1 VRTDSP
7 AGAGLW
13 LRIDGP
19 QGKMLF
25 LDNMSTR
32 LVHGADWNWAEIKV
46 DVPPQIASK
55 ARA

>member
-1 VRTDSP
+1 
-7 AGAGLW
+7 
-13 LRIDGP
+13 
-19 QGKMLF
+19 MLF